1 MDFDQLNK
9 KITYNFVKGNYRET
23 FNDLIKI
30 YKYNKKSDISNK
42 IGVVLLK
49 LNKKKFARKY
59 FEISAQED
67 QNNFKPFFN
76 LSNLLKKSD
85 SNLSE
90 KYIDLALKIE
100 NKPEAIILKSH
111 LLINRYQYI
120 AAIKLL
126 KEIKTA
132 ESFYLLGLSHLALGN
147 DEISKLC
154 FNESIKFKNNH
165 VNFLNLNTFPRV
177 YKKSSDIK
185 YFRKKFENL
194 INEINLSIINNK
206 ITIEDEKNIITSKTN
221 FNLAYQQKNDIEL
234 NTKYFSLLNNILKK
248 NEIPKLN
255 TNKDKILFISGF
267 FFKHTVSKL
276 FFNFINEFS
285 KIKKLKV
292 SLLHISDI
300 EDDWTNMYRDLDIK
314 FYKITN
320 IQKIFKFLN
329 EESFGSI
336 LFLDHSMNNISQ
348 ALINKKY
355 AKNYFVFWGHPITT
369 GSKNMDY
376 FISSDLMDKGNQ
388 NHYSEKLIL
397 LDGIGFNYK
406 IDNDL
411 KDIKINTLTIKENSF
426 YIPQG
431 LFKFLP
437 KYDYLLGEILD
448 SNKKSTISFIKDK
461 DPFYN
466 DKFINRLK
474 RVKKI
479 NKNFDRLIFLEGMSQ
494 VSYYKKLASHKIIL
508 DSIGWSGGNTSM
520 EALYLDKPIVTLQ
533 GKSLRANHTVAML
546 KQINLDILIAN
557 NYEEYIFL
565 AGKLIKE
572 EEFFKFIVDKIKKN
586 KHLIFEKQISLYEKI
601 RDLL

>member
-9 KITYNFVKGNYRET
+9 KINENFLKGNYKDSLK
-23 FNDLIKI
+23 DLIKI
-30 YKYNKKSDISNK
+30 YKFNKKSDISNK

-59 FEISAQED
+59 FEISAKED
-67 QNNFKPFFN
+67 SSNFKPFFN

-85 SNLSE
+85 LNLSE

-120 AAIKLL
+120 DAIKIL

-132 ESFYLLGLSHLALGN
+132 ESFYLLGLCHLANGN
-147 DEISKLC
+147 DEISKLF

-165 VNFLNLNTFPRV
+165 INFLNLNTFPRV
-177 YKKSSDIK
+177 YKKTSDIK
-185 YFRKKFENL
+185 YFRNKFKNL
-194 INEINLSIINNK
+194 IYEINLSINK
-206 ITIEDEKNIITSKTN
+206 NKLTIEDKKNIIISKTN

-234 NTKYFSLLNNILKK
+234 NKEYFNLLNNIFKK
-248 NEIPKLN
+248 NEIPKLKYH
-255 TNKDKILFISGF
+255 KDKILFVSGF

-276 FFNFINEFS
+276 FFNFIKEFS

-292 SLLHISDI
+292 SLLHISDN
-300 EDDWTNMYRDLDIK
+300 EDDWTNMYKDLDVK

-320 IQKIFKFLN
+320 IQKIFKFLD
-329 EESFGSI
+329 EENFSSI

-348 ALINKKY
+348 ALITNKC
-355 AKNYFVFWGHPITT
+355 AKNYFIFWGHPITT

-376 FISSDLMDKGNQ
+376 FISSNLMDKGNQ

-406 IDNDL
+406 IDNKL
-411 KDIKINTLTIKENSF
+411 KDININAMTVKENSF

-448 SNKKSTISFIKDK
+448 NNKQSTISFIKDK
-461 DPFYN
+461 DPFFN

-508 DSIGWSGGNTSM
+508 DTIGWSGGNTSM
-520 EALYLDKPIVTLQ
+520 EALYLNKPIVTLQ
-533 GKSLRANHTVAML
+533 GKSLRANHTAAML

-565 AGKLIKE
+565 ANKLIKE
-572 EEFFKFIVDKIKKN
+572 EEFFKFIVDKIINN
-586 KHLIFEKQISLYEKI
+586 KHLIFDNQISLYEKI
-601 RDLL
+601 KDLL